1 MPDEAKGKPAGE
13 PGGGKP
19 RVPTAVKP
27 FLREAGQKPGAA
39 QDGSPG
45 DEIAKTLSG
54 LPLALKD
61 LRVDGEGFHRK
72 KRHVPWDRIT
82 SVTACG
88 KRVTVEGRND
98 KGAVRRLLHVK
109 VGLQAARAVES
120 LWREVC
126 FRRVQRD
133 GKLGGSVNAWGL
145 RRVVWSRALVAAAL
159 LSLATCCG
167 HVVNEGRSADTVETS
182 ADTVETSTDT
192 VEASTDAESEDPTGL
207 ISAEEGVVA
216 VLAWLGVGV
225 AVVAFLR
232 AKRRARLALW
242 WKRWELGREGFFLRD
257 ESDNEKRLLLSADV
271 AVTPAGL
278 RASDEAPSF
287 GELTARPVL
296 ARIFVAMAERA
307 GARPV
312 TVDLR
317 RFARRLLAAFVLL
330 VPGPGVA
337 LALVRN
343 PEDGAAAAAALTV
356 TALALVVLVAGT
368 CGLVLAHFREQ
379 KALARLLEDGRAML
393 KRLGW

>member
-1 MPDEAKGKPAGE
+1 VPDEAEGKSEGE
-13 PGGGKP
+13 PGGGGP
-19 RVPTAVKP
+19 DVPTAVKP

-54 LPLALKD
+54 LPLALKN
-61 LRVDGEGFHRK
+61 LRVDREGIHGG

-88 KRVTVEGRND
+88 KRVTVEGRNE

-145 RRVVWSRALVAAAL
+145 RRMVWFRTFVAAAL
-159 LSLATCCG
+159 LSLATYRG
-167 HVVNEGRSADTVETS
+167 HVVLDEGRSGDPVE
-182 ADTVETSTDT
+182 ASTDI
-192 VEASTDAESEDPTGL
+192 VEASTDAEPEDPTGL
-207 ISAEEGVVA
+207 ITAEEGVVA
-216 VLAWLGVGV
+216 MLAWLGVGV
-225 AVVAFLR
+225 AVIAFLK

-257 ESDNEKRLLLSADV
+257 ESDNEKRLVLSGKV

-296 ARIFVAMAERA
+296 ARIFVAMAELA
-307 GARPV
+307 GARPA

-317 RFARRLLAAFVLL
+317 RFARRLLAALVLL

-337 LALVRN
+337 LALVRHR
-343 PEDGAAAAAALTV
+343 EDGTVAATALIVAALT
-356 TALALVVLVAGT
+356 LAVLVAGT
-368 CGLVLAHFREQ
+368 CCLVYAHFREQ

-393 KRLGW
+393 KRLDW

>member
-1 MPDEAKGKPAGE
+1 
-13 PGGGKP
+13 
-19 RVPTAVKP
+19 VKP
-27 FLREAGQKPGAA
+27 FLKEAGQRPGAA
-39 QDGSPG
+39 GDGSPG

-61 LRVDGEGFHRK
+61 LRVDSEGLHRG

-98 KGAVRRLLHVK
+98 KDAVRRLLRVK

-133 GKLGGSVNAWGL
+133 GKLSGSVNAWGL
-145 RRVVWSRALVAAAL
+145 RRAVWSRALVAAAL
-159 LSLATCCG
+159 LTLAAYRG
-167 HVVNEGRSADTVETS
+167 RVVLNRGRSAD
-182 ADTVETSTDT
+182 AAETSTD
-192 VEASTDAESEDPTGL
+192 AEPEDRARFIG
-207 ISAEEGVVA
+207 AEEGVVI

-225 AVVAFLR
+225 AVLAFLR
-232 AKRRARLALW
+232 AKRGARLALW

-257 ESDNEKRLLLSADV
+257 ESDNEKRLLLSGKV
-271 AVTPAGL
+271 AVTPASL

-296 ARIFVAMAERA
+296 ARIFLAMAERA
-307 GARPV
+307 GARPA

-337 LALVRN
+337 LALVWQH
-343 PEDGAAAAAALTV
+343 EDGATAAAALTV
-356 TALALVVLVAGT
+356 AALTVAALALAVLVAGT
-368 CGLVLAHFREQ
+368 CCLVCAHLREQ
-379 KALARLLEDGRAML
+379 KALARLLEDGRALL